1 MEGPSYHGF
10 PPNSKLERFHNIVE
24 TKLKVTLKSVLEARD
39 KIFDEHSEYIKLRNN
54 IAVIRESK
62 QTELESLVNLGS
74 EFYSQAVVPD
84 PSRIVVDVGLTLHV
98 EFTLDEAIEFCK
110 KKEEHLKRKGEKLTE
125 KASEIRA
132 HIKLV
137 YDAMAEIMRLQQ
149 VEAHNKK
156 LHDLSNRT

>member
-1 MEGPSYHGF
+1 MEGPSHHGF

-54 IAVIRESK
+54 IAVVRESK

-110 KKEEHLKRKGEKLTE
+110 KKEEHLKRYHSTSDGHLHLLVSFSSGKEKSSQKRLRR
-125 KASEIRA
+125 SEHTLNWYMMQWA
-132 HIKLV
+132 KL
-137 YDAMAEIMRLQQ
+137 
-149 VEAHNKK
+149 
-156 LHDLSNRT
+156 